1 MATAAFN
8 DGKDAN
14 TNGDLYISN
23 TVLFAIVLF
32 FCGIYT
38 RWDSIKI
45 RTGILIITLVVFSF
59 ALYSLISP
67 VESRI
72 YLKSSVFLKSEPVF
86 QDSCLFYLP

>member
-1 MATAAFN
+1 MLKVISLKKMQPTAFN
-8 DGKDAN
+8 EGKDAN

-59 ALYSLISP
+59 ALYSLISLLLR
-67 VESRI
+67 VGYI
-72 YLKSSVFLKSEPVF
+72 
-86 QDSCLFYLP
+86 